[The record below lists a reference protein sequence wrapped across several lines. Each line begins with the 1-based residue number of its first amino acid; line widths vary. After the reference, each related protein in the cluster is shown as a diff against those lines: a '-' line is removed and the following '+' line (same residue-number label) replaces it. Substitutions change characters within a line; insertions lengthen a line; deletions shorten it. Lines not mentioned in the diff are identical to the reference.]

1 MALASRYN
9 YTRMMW
15 KIKTKND
22 DRAAPSAGIWSSFF
36 YQVLFAFRIR
46 LLTPYSLLITHYSLL
61 ITHYSLL
68 LIVNEIVGL
77 FRPPCTSG

>member
-9 YTRMMW
+9 YTRMTW

-46 LLTPYSLLITHYSLL
+46 LLVHYSM
-61 ITHYSLL
+61 S
-68 LIVNEIVGL
+68 
-77 FRPPCTSG
+77 SG